1 MSIESIEDPKLADE
15 MEATPHLAA
24 AIKSFLAQLA
34 DGRGVSEH
42 TSRAYTRELA
52 DFSDAVGDQF
62 FINDLEHLV
71 FRTFV
76 AERAGA
82 GLAPASVARLVACL
96 RSFGKWLAVS
106 ERLPANPAALL
117 RAPRVGRSLPHY
129 LETVEIEALL
139 NAPQGDDEH
148 ALRDRAV
155 LETLY
160 STGMRV
166 GELVGSNDRDYDLI
180 GGVLRVRGKGRK
192 ERLAPLGRPAIRA
205 LEAYRR
211 LRDALHSPLQPP
223 LQPPIEKKK
232 IVAPRATFLSVRG
245 NRLNDREVRRLLQ
258 KHLATAGLSSKTH
271 PHTLRHSFATHLL
284 HAGADIRAV
293 QELLGHASLNTTQI
307 YTHLTIDAL
316 REVYRLAHPR
326 A

>member
-1 MSIESIEDPKLADE
+1 MSIEDPESADGLA
-15 MEATPHLAA
+15 ATPHLAA
-24 AIKSFLAQLA
+24 AIKAFLAQLA

-42 TSRAYTRELA
+42 TSRAYTRELT
-52 DFSDAVGDQF
+52 DFATAVGDHLP
-62 FINDLEHLV
+62 ITDLEHLV

-76 AERAGA
+76 AERAGE
-82 GLAPASVARLVACL
+82 GLAASSVARLVACL

-129 LETVEIEALL
+129 LETAEIEALL
-139 NAPQGDDEH
+139 LAPQGDGEH
-148 ALRDRAV
+148 ALRDRAA

-166 GELVGSNDRDYDLI
+166 GELVGSNDPDYDLI
-180 GGVLRVRGKGRK
+180 GGVVRVRGKGRK
-192 ERLAPLGRPAIRA
+192 ERLAPLGRPAIFA

-211 LRDALHSPLQPP
+211 LRDTLHAPP
-223 LQPPIEKKK
+223 EKKK
-232 IVAPRATFLSVRG
+232 NAAPRATFLSVRG
-245 NRLNDREVRRLLQ
+245 KRLNDREVRRLLQ

>member
-1 MSIESIEDPKLADE
+1 MDTPLLT
-15 MEATPHLAA
+15 EAIDA
-24 AIKSFLAQLA
+24 FLAQLA
-34 DGRGVSEH
+34 DGRGVSVH
-42 TSRAYTRELA
+42 TTRAYTRELA
-52 DFSDAVGDQF
+52 NFAAAVGDQLP
-62 FINDLEHLV
+62 ITDLEHLL

-76 AERAGA
+76 AERAGE

-96 RSFGKWLAVS
+96 RSFGRWLATS

-117 RAPRVGRSLPHY
+117 RAPRVGRALPHY
-129 LETVEIEALL
+129 LETAEIDALL

-166 GELVGSNDRDYDLI
+166 GELVGGNDPDYDLI
-180 GGVLRVRGKGRK
+180 GGVVRVRGKGRK
-192 ERLAPLGRPAIRA
+192 ERLAPLGRPAIKA

-211 LRDALHSPLQPP
+211 LRDATHGKDAGKGSTQ
-223 LQPPIEKKK
+223 
-232 IVAPRATFLSVRG
+232 RGTFLSVRG
-245 NRLNDREVRRLLQ
+245 KRLNDREVRRLLQ
-258 KHLATAGLSSKTH
+258 RHLASAGLSSKTH

>member
-1 MSIESIEDPKLADE
+1 MDTPLLAEAIEA
-15 MEATPHLAA
+15 
-24 AIKSFLAQLA
+24 FLAQQA
-34 DGRGVSEH
+34 DGRGVSVH
-42 TSRAYTRELA
+42 TTRAYTRELA
-52 DFSDAVGDQF
+52 NFSAAVGEQLP
-62 FINDLEHLV
+62 ITALEHLV

-76 AERAGA
+76 AERAA
-82 GLAPASVARLVACL
+82 EGLAPSSIARLVACL

-106 ERLPANPAALL
+106 ERLQANPAAML
-117 RAPRVGRSLPHY
+117 RAPRVGRPLPHY
-129 LETVEIEALL
+129 LETAEIDALL

-148 ALRDRAV
+148 AVRDRAV

-166 GELVGSNDRDYDLI
+166 GELVGGNDPDYDLL
-180 GGVLRVRGKGRK
+180 GGVVRVRGKGRK

-205 LEAYRR
+205 LEAYRK
-211 LRDALHSPLQPP
+211 LRDAAHGRG
-223 LQPPIEKKK
+223 
-232 IVAPRATFLSVRG
+232 AATRGTFLSVRG
-245 NRLNDREVRRLLQ
+245 KRLNDREVRRLLQ
-258 KHLATAGLSSKTH
+258 KHLASAGLSSKTH

>member
-1 MSIESIEDPKLADE
+1 
-15 MEATPHLAA
+15 MEETLHLAA
-24 AIKSFLAQLA
+24 AIEAFLAQLA

-42 TSRAYTRELA
+42 TTRAYTRELA
-52 DFSDAVGDQF
+52 NFSAAVGEDLP
-62 FINDLEHLV
+62 ISELEHLV

-76 AERAGA
+76 AERAGE
-82 GLAPASVARLVACL
+82 GLAPSSVARLVACL

-129 LETVEIEALL
+129 LETAEIEALL

-166 GELVGSNDRDYDLI
+166 GELVGSNDPDYDLI

-192 ERLAPLGRPAIRA
+192 ERLAPLGRPAIFA

-211 LRDALHSPLQPP
+211 LRDTLHPFTKL
-223 LQPPIEKKK
+223 KGA
-232 IVAPRATFLSVRG
+232 APRGTFLSVRG
-245 NRLNDREVRRLLQ
+245 KRLNDREVRRLLQ
-258 KHLATAGLSSKTH
+258 KHLASAGLSSKTH